1 MLELNIIEVVNT
13 MIKTGRIYSKTSVF
27 SFNVKN
33 YVMDPRACMHKE
45 IATTINLCK

>member
-13 MIKTGRIYSKTSVF
+13 MIKTGLIYSKTSVF

-33 YVMDPRACMHKE
+33 YVMDPRNPARYTNAFNGNVH
-45 IATTINLCK
+45 A